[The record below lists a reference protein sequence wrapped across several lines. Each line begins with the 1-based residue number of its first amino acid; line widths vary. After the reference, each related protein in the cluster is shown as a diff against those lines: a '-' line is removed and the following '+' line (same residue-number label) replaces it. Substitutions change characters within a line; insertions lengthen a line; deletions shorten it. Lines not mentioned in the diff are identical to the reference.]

1 MQKMIWTGIGI
12 SVAAVVG
19 TTSLFGASKLPYNHA
34 IKTPIQLEQTTQSMS
49 QPTETASE
57 DATVKIEQPIENP
70 QKVSETTVSL
80 DSVYAYYGTISD
92 IDENGILIQ
101 GLQDNAI
108 NDRGQIRY
116 LKSDIAAVSGY
127 TGDSACTSVDD
138 LKIGDRICVIASGS
152 VIETSTAYL
161 DGSTSAPF
169 TGVAKIILISR
180 DGQTKSYEGSA
191 DKVLTR
197 AAVRYAQKLAEK
209 TTDTEYLSQVGFS
222 DTSVQYLQSAEELLN
237 SAPQQ
242 IMEIKLED
250 VISSLYTNE
259 SEVDSSV
266 YNNKLIDMLAG
277 LFGNTLNSEPE
288 VVAAFGAV
296 SENEYLSTYEPM
308 VSQGSV
314 ALWLYYGDDLPTAFV
329 TFVPKSQQEDSMA
342 TESNITEVRATLVE
356 VSAYQNVKTLLEQD
370 GSVDGTWIEKAIA
383 KNAILYNDLNTFNP
397 VNLNQEYY
405 VGTAK
410 DKADEAF
417 YRSVAYSIISAP
429 NDMYDLILSAV
440 GNDNKQS
447 VSDIQ
452 NTLTAALTGMKP
464 GTLETYY
471 APTDQQYALDEL
483 CTEAFSVMK
492 DINNQAISSNISA
505 VVHSQ
510 MPAYS
515 SRKDWDRDV
524 LMVYSFSDLTV
535 LISIKEA
542 DNAFLKIT
550 PTFLLKEDG
559 NSEIGSSEQI
569 EQYIQSLI
577 QKYKFEKFNITE

>member
-1 MQKMIWTGIGI
+1 MQKMIGTGIGI
-12 SVAAVVG
+12 SAAVIVG
-19 TTSLFGASKLPYNHA
+19 TTSLFGAGIPHNHA
-34 IKTPIQLEQTTQSMS
+34 IKTPIQLEQTTQKD
-49 QPTETASE
+49 P
-57 DATVKIEQPIENP
+57 
-70 QKVSETTVSL
+70 ETTVSI
-80 DSVYAYYGTISD
+80 DSVHAYYGTISD
-92 IDENGILIQ
+92 IEETGILVQ

-108 NDRGQIRY
+108 NDRGQTWY

-138 LKIGDRICVIASGS
+138 LKIGDRVCVIASGS
-152 VIETSTAYL
+152 VIESSTVYL

-197 AAVRYAQKLAEK
+197 AAVRYTQKLAEK
-209 TTDTEYLSQVGFS
+209 ATDTEYLSQVGLS
-222 DTSVQYLQSAEELLN
+222 DTSMQYLQSAEALLN

-259 SEVDSSV
+259 SEVNSSI
-266 YNNKLIDMLAG
+266 YNNKVIDMLAS
-277 LFGNTLNSEPE
+277 LFGNSLNSEPE
-288 VVAAFGAV
+288 MVAAFGAV

-308 VSQGSV
+308 ASQGSV
-314 ALWLYYGDDLPTAFV
+314 GLWLYYGDELPTAFV
-329 TFVPKSQQEDSMA
+329 TFVPKSQLEDSA
-342 TESNITEVRATLVE
+342 ETASNITEVRATLAE
-356 VSAYQNVKTLLEQD
+356 VSTYQNVKTLLEQD
-370 GSVDGTWIEKAIA
+370 GSGDGTWIEKDIA
-383 KNAILYNDLNTFNP
+383 KNAIVYNDLNTFNP
-397 VNLNQEYY
+397 LNLNQGYY
-405 VGTAK
+405 VGTEK
-410 DKADEAF
+410 EKADEAF
-417 YRSVAYSIISAP
+417 YRSVAYSVISAP
-429 NDMYDLILSAV
+429 NGMYDLILSAV

-447 VSDIQ
+447 VSDVQ
-452 NTLTAALTGMKP
+452 NTLTEALTGMKT
-464 GTLETYY
+464 GTLEVYY
-471 APTDQQYALDEL
+471 APSDQQYALDEL
-483 CTEAFSVMK
+483 CTEAFSAMK

-510 MPAYS
+510 IPAYS
-515 SRKDWDRDV
+515 SRKGWDRDV

-542 DNAFLKIT
+542 DNAFLKIM

-559 NSEIGSSEQI
+559 NPEIGSSEQM

-577 QKYKFEKFNITE
+577 QKYKFEKFDIAE